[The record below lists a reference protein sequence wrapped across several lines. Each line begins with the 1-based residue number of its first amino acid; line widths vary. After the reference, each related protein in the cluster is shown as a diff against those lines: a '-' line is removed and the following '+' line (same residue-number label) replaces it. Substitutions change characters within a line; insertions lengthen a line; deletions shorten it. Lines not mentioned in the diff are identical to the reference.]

1 MNVIVII
8 ALVIVLIFLICIIM
22 TIAATCISI
31 NKQWSV
37 CMRLTK
43 NAGIESVVGYK
54 EREIND

>member
-31 NKQWSV
+31 NKQWS
-37 CMRLTK
+37 
-43 NAGIESVVGYK
+43 E
-54 EREIND
+54 ERCSDCPLEEVSE